1 MTEGTV
7 APDRAGVQRP
17 PLPERFFVFVG
28 AACGRPPCRHGA
40 TLFVGRDDPGAP
52 NHTATRT
59 AYQISKVPFSLDAK
73 TRLFFWKGKRNGF

>member
-7 APDRAGVQRP
+7 APYP
-17 PLPERFFVFVG
+17 
-28 AACGRPPCRHGA
+28 HST

-52 NHTATRT
+52 NHAATRT

-73 TRLFFWKGKRNGF
+73 NRLFFWKGKRNGF